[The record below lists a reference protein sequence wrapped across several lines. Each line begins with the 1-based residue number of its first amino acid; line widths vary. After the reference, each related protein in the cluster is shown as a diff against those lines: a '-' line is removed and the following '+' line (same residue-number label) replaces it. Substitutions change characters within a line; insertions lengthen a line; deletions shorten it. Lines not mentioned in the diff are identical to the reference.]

1 MDSSANRARG
11 LPACFSQK
19 HEAIISLV
27 MRQTAYDR
35 AETIKRLHD
44 AGGRYLDVIRN
55 YINPEVRTN
64 IASSK
69 TTNQMIMAEIRH
81 FMDDVHR
88 GYRQRKRQKQLQEAL
103 RLHSHG
109 RVHPQGGPLRT
120 QKDHLENHIVG
131 RSEVVSS
138 DSD

>member
-1 MDSSANRARG
+1 MDSSANRARRP
-11 LPACFSQK
+11 PACFTPK

-44 AGGRYLDVIRN
+44 AGGRYLDVIRT
-55 YINPEVRTN
+55 YINPEVRTSV
-64 IASSK
+64 ASNK
-69 TTNQMIMAEIRH
+69 TTNQMIMAEIRY
-81 FMDDVHR
+81 FMDDVNR

-103 RLHSHG
+103 RAHSRRRAHS
-109 RVHPQGGPLRT
+109 QGGLPQT

-131 RSEVVSS
+131 GREVVLS